1 MQDLDGKHVV
11 VTGGS
16 YGLGKEI
23 ARRFVQEGANVYI
36 VARDPAKLDAAV
48 QELTGQVKRGRRV
61 KGFAADV
68 SDREAIFRA
77 IEAIALEGPGIDI
90 LVNNAGIVIPGYFE
104 SIPIDAY
111 ETVWRTNYQGAV
123 NATKAALPHL
133 LKQERSAV
141 TFTSSLVGCHGIFG
155 YSTYGPTKAALIN
168 LAETVRAETRGKG
181 VQVSVLLPPDTDTPG
196 LEAEKKVRPPETNAI
211 SGSAREMP
219 ADEVAACFLRGFKA
233 GKFII
238 ICEFMGKLLY
248 RMNGISPRFVDLYLD
263 ATVMLAR
270 RKRSAK
276 PAPSE

>member
-1 MQDLDGKHVV
+1 MLDLDGKNVV

-23 ARRFVQEGANVYI
+23 ARCFLQEGANVYI
-36 VARDPAKLDAAV
+36 IARDTSKLDAAV
-48 QELTGQVKRGRRV
+48 QDLAGQVKRGRHV

-77 IEAIALEGPGIDI
+77 IEAIALEGPGIHV

-104 SIPIDAY
+104 NIPIDAY
-111 ETVWRTNYQGAV
+111 ETVWRTNYLGAL

-133 LKQERSAV
+133 LKHEQSAV
-141 TFTSSLVGCHGIFG
+141 TFTSSLVGHHGIFG

-168 LAETVRAETRGKG
+168 LAQTVRAETRGLG
-181 VQVSVLLPPDTDTPG
+181 VQVSVLCPPDTDTPG
-196 LEAEKKVRPPETNAI
+196 LEAEKKVRPYETSAI

-219 ADEVAACFLRGFKA
+219 ADEVAACFLRGLKS
-233 GKFII
+233 GKFMI

-248 RMNGISPRFVDLYLD
+248 RMNGLSPRLVDLYMD
-263 ATVMLAR
+263 VIVALAH
-270 RKRSAK
+270 RKNKS
-276 PAPSE
+276 